1 MKWDRQR
8 DRNVRRTE
16 EDGGLKRTQRLLKR
30 KGQDGTFDAWIH
42 GGRGKKKWRDDLIKI
57 ERRLSLAPLAVG

>member
-1 MKWDRQR
+1 MERWMKWDRQR
-8 DRNVRRTE
+8 DRNVRRSE

-42 GGRGKKKWRDDLIKI
+42 GGRGKKKW
-57 ERRLSLAPLAVG
+57 